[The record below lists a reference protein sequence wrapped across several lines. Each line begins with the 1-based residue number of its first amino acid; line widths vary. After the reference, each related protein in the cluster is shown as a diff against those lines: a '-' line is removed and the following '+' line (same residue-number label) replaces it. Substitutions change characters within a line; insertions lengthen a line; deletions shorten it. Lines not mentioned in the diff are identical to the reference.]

1 MINTNDKA
9 ELQNCI
15 NNAKNVIGEIK
26 TFVNRINDQQEKQE
40 LQRLSNKADVLLDE
54 ASQRFHKLL

>member
-15 NNAKNVIGEIK
+15 NNAKDVIGEIK
-26 TFVNRINDQQEKQE
+26 SFVNRINDQQEKQE
-40 LQRLSNKADVLLDE
+40 LQRLSSKADVLLDE
-54 ASQRFHKLL
+54 ANQRFNKLL